1 MEEKST
7 YVDILVMA
15 LKKKITILEQ
25 MDRDALEQEALLKKQ
40 DVSMEEIESTEERKR
55 ISLEELEKADMGFER
70 VYERV
75 KDAFE
80 ENRYLYEV
88 EIKEMQQLIKKITNY
103 TAKIQA
109 QELRNKQLMEYY
121 FQRKKNE
128 VKAFQFNQQS
138 ANKYTSH
145 LADRESGVS
154 YFFDNKK

>member
-25 MDRDALEQEALLKKQ
+25 MDRDSLEQEALLKKQ
-40 DVSMEEIESTEERKR
+40 EVSMEEIESTEEKKR

-75 KDAFE
+75 KDAFQ
-80 ENRYLYEV
+80 ENRYLYEA
-88 EIKEMQQLIKKITNY
+88 EIKEMQQLIKKITDY

-128 VKAFQFNQQS
+128 VKAFQFNQHS

>member
-25 MDRDALEQEALLKKQ
+25 MDRDSLEQEALLKKQ
-40 DVSMEEIESTEERKR
+40 EVSMEEIESTEEKKR

-75 KDAFE
+75 KDAFQ
-80 ENRYLYEV
+80 ENRYLYEA
-88 EIKEMQQLIKKITNY
+88 EIKEMQQLIKKITDY

-128 VKAFQFNQQS
+128 VKAFQFNQHS

-154 YFFDNKK
+154 YFFDNRK

>member
-88 EIKEMQQLIKKITNY
+88 EIKEMQQLIKKITDY

-109 QELRNKQLMEYY
+109 QELRNKQFMEYY

-128 VKAFQFNQQS
+128 VKAVQFNQHS

-154 YFFDNKK
+154 YFFDNRK

>member
-25 MDRDALEQEALLKKQ
+25 MDRDSLEQEALLKKQ
-40 DVSMEEIESTEERKR
+40 EVSMEEIESTEEKKR

-75 KDAFE
+75 KDAFQ
-80 ENRYLYEV
+80 ENRYLYEA
-88 EIKEMQQLIKKITNY
+88 EIKEMQQLIKKITDY

-109 QELRNKQLMEYY
+109 QELRNKQFMEYY

-128 VKAFQFNQQS
+128 VKAFQFNQHS

-154 YFFDNKK
+154 YFFDNRK

>member
-25 MDRDALEQEALLKKQ
+25 MDRDSLEQEALLKKQ
-40 DVSMEEIESTEERKR
+40 EVSMEEIESTEEKKR

-75 KDAFE
+75 KDAFQ
-80 ENRYLYEV
+80 ENRYLYEA
-88 EIKEMQQLIKKITNY
+88 EIKEMQQLIKKITDY

-109 QELRNKQLMEYY
+109 QELRNKQFMEYY

-128 VKAFQFNQQS
+128 VKAFQFNQHS

>member
-25 MDRDALEQEALLKKQ
+25 MDRDSLEQEALLKKQ
-40 DVSMEEIESTEERKR
+40 EVSMEEIESTEEKKR

-88 EIKEMQQLIKKITNY
+88 EIKEMQQLIKKITDY

-109 QELRNKQLMEYY
+109 QELRNKQFMEYY

-128 VKAFQFNQQS
+128 VKAVQFNQHS

-154 YFFDNKK
+154 YFFDNRK